1 MVRTCH
7 GSFNAQKEAMA
18 LLLPLYK
25 LAFSWSQCLF
35 IQNPRG
41 GLGGEAMMQPPSE
54 LICLGLLSTSLW
66 KAADVGIIMMS
77 RWVQCR
83 AWPGGGSCSPL
94 EPRRINTR
102 LDSNQLCACK
112 WSRLIMTS
120 VDLKEN
126 TLNQPNK
133 NTGWRHPLTAARL
146 CQTPIYLSH
155 KE

>member
-1 MVRTCH
+1 MPRKRPCLYCCCCI
-7 GSFNAQKEAMA
+7 SS
-18 LLLPLYK
+18 LLAEVSAYLYK
-25 LAFSWSQCLF
+25 
-35 IQNPRG
+35 IH
-41 GLGGEAMMQPPSE
+41 EAAAEAVMQPPSE

-66 KAADVGIIMMS
+66 KVADVGIIMMS

-94 EPRRINTR
+94 EPRRINAR

-133 NTGWRHPLTAARL
+133 NTRRRHPLTATRL